1 MGRSRGRR
9 LAGPAHHRG
18 LLLLPHEGESQG
30 GHHEQNGRHRGQ
42 FGQKGS
48 GAGGAE
54 DRLAGAAEGRAD
66 AGALAVLQQDDENQ
80 GQADD
85 DMDGDDESSHNFFNI
100 NDLSEGCKP
109 EEPPSAFEFWVLGF
123 GFWVLG
129 FFFLLLLLLLADY

>member
-1 MGRSRGRR
+1 VGRSRGRR
-9 LAGPAHHRG
+9 LAGPAHHRS
-18 LLLLPHEGESQG
+18 LLLTPHEGESQR
-30 GHHEQNGRHRGQ
+30 GHHEQNGRHRGH

-66 AGALAVLQQDDENQ
+66 PGALAVLQQDDEDQ

-85 DMDGDDESSHNFFNI
+85 DMDGDDESNHNFFNI

-109 EEPPSAFEFWVLGF
+109 EDQPSAVSFQLLVF
-123 GFWVLG
+123 GFW
-129 FFFLLLLLLLADY
+129 FLVFADS